1 MEWRR
6 HRETAPGQYP
16 AASAAG
22 GFCSPALALLPPQRA
37 STGLHAARATPA
49 PRGEPLTTRHRKGL
63 HRERDPLPCA
73 ASPFVALVARAAG
86 SQCAS
91 SNNWSRHDQTLRHP
105 GTLCCLARVGDRLTT
120 RLPTT
125 RLLPSRTTSPLRV
138 VSCGLFSWL
147 FFSSSSTFLAPRSAA
162 SSFSYRIN
170 VPFSTTLAPPIRIS
184 SSTCSLRI
192 AWEVRLGAV
201 AQAVITMAASVWLT
215 SSTEQSGR
223 SGNNVKMDM
232 DSFLERKFEM
242 SRGEWFLSFYHIFLY
257 ER

>member
-1 MEWRR
+1 MRVLQQLVPSRSNSSASRHPLLPRSGWRPLNDALADYPLASFSDNF
-6 HRETAPGQYP
+6 TAPSGILWP
-16 AASAAG
+16 
-22 GFCSPALALLPPQRA
+22 FFLA
-37 STGLHAARATPA
+37 
-49 PRGEPLTTRHRKGL
+49 
-63 HRERDPLPCA
+63 
-73 ASPFVALVARAAG
+73 
-86 SQCAS
+86 
-91 SNNWSRHDQTLRHP
+91 
-105 GTLCCLARVGDRLTT
+105 
-120 RLPTT
+120 
-125 RLLPSRTTSPLRV
+125 
-138 VSCGLFSWL
+138 